1 MPKVI
6 GVQRGVEAEV
16 RFIKEARRAESRNE
30 CIGEDG
36 SFAVAS
42 SRAKSRGG
50 PPGVDPRR
58 YRRCLQCAAAAASIA
73 IAATAATATAA

>member
-16 RFIKEARRAESRNE
+16 RFIKEARGAESRNE

-36 SFAVAS
+36 SFAVSS

-50 PPGVDPRR
+50 PPGVDLSR
-58 YRRCLQCAAAAASIA
+58 YRRCLHRAV
-73 IAATAATATAA
+73 AATIATTATAA

>member
-1 MPKVI
+1 MLKVT

-16 RFIKEARRAESRNE
+16 RFIKEVRRAESRNE

-58 YRRCLQCAAAAASIA
+58 YRRCLHRAAATIA
-73 IAATAATATAA
+73 ITATAA